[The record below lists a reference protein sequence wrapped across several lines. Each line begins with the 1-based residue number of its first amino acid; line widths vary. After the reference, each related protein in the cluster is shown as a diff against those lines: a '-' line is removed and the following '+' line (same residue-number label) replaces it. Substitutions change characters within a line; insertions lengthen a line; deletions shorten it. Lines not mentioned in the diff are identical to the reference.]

1 MSLLAARRF
10 YLSRKTISNE
20 SAFTYFCCTK
30 TTIATDHDLEYIQRS
45 KVPTMHF
52 QPSLP
57 RLPIPKLEDTCRRYL
72 NAQRPLLH
80 DEQMQKTQAI
90 VDKFL
95 KGEGAELHAEL
106 VRSDAA
112 KQHTSYISEPWFDMY
127 LRDRR
132 PLPINYNPFLVFSP
146 EDNEQYNSQL
156 VKATNLTVSSLR
168 FLKSLRAN
176 LLEPEV
182 FHLNPK
188 KSDTKFFRTF
198 TGLLPSSISWYGAY
212 LMNAYPLDMSQYS
225 NLFNSTRIPHQSKD
239 EIVLDK
245 SAKHIVVMRKGRF
258 YAFNVFNEQGNIVP
272 PKEIATNLRHILDD
286 QRPDNENPVGILTA
300 SERNNW
306 ASIRSHLTEIGNGEI
321 LRKIDS
327 AAFVLILDDEPIGTD
342 ENKLLRRYLHGGAEN
357 RWFDKSFSLIV
368 SKDGFAGINFEHSW
382 GDGVAVL
389 RYFQDI
395 KKDISEKP
403 RFHPEDERSISGES
417 SLVQRLD
424 FKVDDKAKDVISKE
438 RTQYEKWTKSLDI
451 GFMVYEGFG
460 KRECKDFGVSPDAVM
475 QLVFQLAL
483 FKQESKSVAAYE
495 SCSTAAFKHGRTETL
510 RPCTVQTKNLCSTMT
525 SSKSDLSIQQ
535 IKKMI
540 IDCSNAHLTLLKEA
554 AMGQGFDRHL
564 FALRKLA
571 EKSGKNPE
579 IFQDPGYAMINH
591 NILSTSTLSSPV
603 VIAGGFGPVVD
614 DGYGIGYMIQEKKLG
629 VVVTSY
635 RNHRSAKEYVN
646 SLEASFKD
654 IHKVL
659 LSK

>member
-1 MSLLAARRF
+1 MSILTIRRACLAKKLISHEPVITQ
-10 YLSRKTISNE
+10 LSCNKSTTSDNNE
-20 SAFTYFCCTK
+20 F
-30 TTIATDHDLEYIQRS
+30 EYIQQSR
-45 KVPTMHF
+45 VPTMHF

-72 NAQRPLLH
+72 NAQRPLLQ
-80 DEQMQKTQAI
+80 DDDMKKTQSI
-90 VDKFL
+90 VNEFL
-95 KGEGAELHAEL
+95 KRDGADLHKELLH
-106 VRSDAA
+106 SDSCN
-112 KQHTSYISEPWFDMY
+112 KHTSYISEPWFDMY

-146 EDNEQYNSQL
+146 EDNEKYNGQL
-156 VKATNLTVSSLR
+156 VKSTNLVVASLR

-188 KSDTKFFRTF
+188 KSDTTFFRKF
-198 TGLLPSSISWYGAY
+198 TGILPSSISWYGAY

-225 NLFNSTRIPHQSKD
+225 NLFNSTRIPQKD
-239 EIVLDK
+239 KDRIVMDA
-245 SAKHIVVMRKGRF
+245 SARHLIVMRKGRF
-258 YAFNVFNEQGNIVP
+258 YAFDVIDKDGKIVS
-272 PKEIATNLRHILDD
+272 PKTIAACLKSILAD
-286 QRPDNENPVGILTA
+286 QRPKTETPIGILTA
-300 SERNNW
+300 TNRDEW
-306 ASIRSHLTEIGNGEI
+306 ADVRSHLIELGNKDI
-321 LRKIDS
+321 LTKIDS
-327 AAFVLILDDEPIGTD
+327 AVFVLVLDDEIIGSD
-342 ENKLLRRYLHGGAEN
+342 EHKLLRNYLHGGAEN

-395 KKDISEKP
+395 KKDISSEP
-403 RFHPEDERSISGES
+403 HFHPEDEKDLLSASDTVEK
-417 SLVQRLD
+417 LELKED
-424 FKVDDKAKDVISKE
+424 AKLKDIVSKE
-438 RTQYEKWTKSLDI
+438 LALYSKWMNNLDI
-451 GFMVYEGFG
+451 GFMTYEGFG
-460 KRECKDFGVSPDAVM
+460 KKECKNFGVSPDAVM

-483 FKQESKSVAAYE
+483 FKQESRSVATYE

-510 RPCTVQTKNLCSTMT
+510 RPCTVQTQSLCSVMT
-525 SSKSDLSIQQ
+525 RNAAVPIQE

-540 IDCSNAHLTLLKEA
+540 VDCSNAHNTLTKEA

-571 EKSGKNPE
+571 EKSGKRVDL
-579 IFQDPGYAMINH
+579 FQDPAYETINH

-614 DGYGIGYMIQEKKLG
+614 DGFGIGYMIQEKKLG

-635 RNHRSAKEYVN
+635 KSHRNANDYIN
-646 SLEASFKD
+646 SLRDSFQD
-654 IHKVL
+654 IHRVL